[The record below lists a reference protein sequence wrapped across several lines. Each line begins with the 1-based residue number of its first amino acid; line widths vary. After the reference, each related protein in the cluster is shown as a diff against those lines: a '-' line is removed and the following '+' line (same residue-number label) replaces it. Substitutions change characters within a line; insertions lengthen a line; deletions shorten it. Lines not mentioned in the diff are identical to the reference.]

1 MKVFMILLIWLCV
14 ICVCQW
20 VVGPAYFVEFT
31 IVEAV
36 SSDCQL
42 AVSYTH
48 NLMLKCSQSCKSFWM
63 LIYFEG
69 LRKRNG
75 CNSNDFWKKKKS
87 KTCYYNVPSRFII
100 TPATTKGCNL
110 LLMSLQRRGFCFG
123 SHVTPDDD
131 FQDYVEV
138 KCEIYEPQVS
148 ASTTVIHT
156 ANTPSLCFCL
166 LLFACLKPRN
176 CVHLVPYNLL
186 RLLHTYKKAV
196 FVPLAWLQLH
206 L

>member
-1 MKVFMILLIWLCV
+1 MKVCMILFIWLCV

-48 NLMLKCSQSCKSFWM
+48 NLMIKCSQSCKGFWM

-69 LRKRNG
+69 LWKRNG
-75 CNSNDFWKKKKS
+75 CNSNDFWKKKKEA
-87 KTCYYNVPSRFII
+87 KLVI
-100 TPATTKGCNL
+100 TMYHRVSSLHQLPPTKGCNL

-131 FQDYVEV
+131 FQHMEV

-166 LLFACLKPRN
+166 LLFAYLKPRN
-176 CVHLVPYNLL
+176 RVHLVPYNLL
-186 RLLHTYKKAV
+186 RLLHDTQRQCLY
-196 FVPLAWLQLH
+196 L
-206 L
+206 